1 MCSRYQRYRKSIQT
15 VKLTLN
21 HRPKSMSAIHRKYV
35 RRNKPN
41 RPHISSDTSNVKQ
54 HSETKTKQMRPNQ
67 SARPPSKSSDFSQ
80 PTVRLRPVSRPDQ
93 RLSAAGEGVS
103 SASSSESQALFSKK
117 CTFFR
122 FFRFFAIF
130 QRLTEESNENM
141 SGLSNIL
148 KRKKGPQLATP
159 FESDS
164 NR

>member
-15 VKLTLN
+15 VKLTLD
-21 HRPKSMSAIHRKYV
+21 HRVDYPPPHCGYLRTNPTSAIYRKYV

-80 PTVRLRPVSRPDQ
+80 PTVRLRPADRPDL

-103 SASSSESQALFSKK
+103 SASSSESQALFYAKMQK
-117 CTFFR
+117 IAVRTTFF
-122 FFRFFAIF
+122 
-130 QRLTEESNENM
+130 
-141 SGLSNIL
+141 
-148 KRKKGPQLATP
+148 
-159 FESDS
+159 
-164 NR
+164 